1 MRGIVIILTLIFT
14 MNYSV
19 AQKSIATLLSVKGE
33 AYVVRNRVKTE
44 ITIPYLFIYKDK
56 IVVEEGG
63 LTLLLCNGE
72 EKTLKSGEEHTFND
86 DEMCSNAG
94 LFDRI
99 LEESKVLNLQNR
111 SAVSRSNTIKSIT
124 VFPKSSKMV
133 EGTDSEIEWQV
144 NSKRIKEVSMVL
156 YDMETED
163 VVFRKDNITATKVN
177 LKGMNLKRGRHYY
190 WIIKPGGNTKEY
202 LGVVSVVSEIDVKKP
217 EEFGLQSRLDFIKA
231 YSYFAEIENQFML
244 HDILSEANYRY
255 PDTDLFKYLLKLH
268 TGFDT
273 PLYNTKNPNRK
284 F

>member
-1 MRGIVIILTLIFT
+1 MRGIGIILALIFT
-14 MNYSV
+14 FSYSV

-44 ITIPYLFIYKDK
+44 VTIPYLFIYKDK
-56 IVVEEGG
+56 VVAKEGD
-63 LTLLLCNGE
+63 LTFLLCTGE
-72 EKTLKSGEEHTFND
+72 EKTLKPGDEYTFAEE
-86 DEMCSNAG
+86 EKCSNAG
-94 LFDRI
+94 LFDKI
-99 LEESKVLNLQNR
+99 VEESKVLNLQNR

-133 EGTDSEIEWQV
+133 EGTDSEIEWQF
-144 NSKRIKEVSMVL
+144 NSKRVKSVSMVL
-156 YDMETED
+156 YDMENEN
-163 VVFRKDNITATKVN
+163 VVFRKDKITATSVN
-177 LKGMNLKRGRHYY
+177 LKGMNLKRGKHYY
-190 WIIKPGGNTKEY
+190 WIIKPNGDTREY
-202 LGVVSVVSEIDVKKP
+202 LGVVSVVSEVDVKNP

-255 PDTDLFKYLLKLH
+255 PDTDLFKYLLTLH
-268 TGFDT
+268 TGFDI